1 MPKHIRNGK
10 IVGGAIGI
18 ASNLFFDKT
27 KKNLLAAENV
37 QDAVDELSE
46 GINNNAN
53 NAALA
58 SQTLGYSKKN
68 LIPYPY
74 YDKAGADNESPN
86 VTWVDNGDGSISA
99 NGSTNTDII
108 ASYEI
113 NNCWNATHE
122 SLIELEM
129 GKEYII
135 SGCPSGSSATT
146 YGMQILAYSTD
157 GTRSYI
163 NVFDEPVKII
173 GSTNVAK
180 IGIRI
185 NVEKNMTVN
194 NLKFYPMLR
203 DANIIDDTW
212 EPYVPS
218 VDERIN
224 ALWAAINELN
234 SQG

>member
-18 ASNLFFDKT
+18 ARNLFFDKT

-58 SQTLGYSKKN
+58 SQTLGYAKKN

-74 YDKAGADNESPN
+74 YVDTGTIQGVTYTVNEDTSITANGTAIEDSYFSVVGRGTFDNTLKFPEGKRLVLTGSPAGGGPTTYIQFLQIVNKDS
-86 VTWVDNGDGSISA
+86 TIKRSYTDYGDGA
-99 NGSTNTDII
+99 EYTVENG
-108 ASYEI
+108 
-113 NNCWNATHE
+113 
-122 SLIELEM
+122 
-129 GKEYII
+129 
-135 SGCPSGSSATT
+135 
-146 YGMQILAYSTD
+146 YG
-157 GTRSYI
+157 
-163 NVFDEPVKII
+163 
-173 GSTNVAK
+173 
-180 IGIRI
+180 IGI
-185 NVEKNMTVN
+185 VLCVKKGTTVS
-194 NLKFYPMLR
+194 NLTFYPMLR